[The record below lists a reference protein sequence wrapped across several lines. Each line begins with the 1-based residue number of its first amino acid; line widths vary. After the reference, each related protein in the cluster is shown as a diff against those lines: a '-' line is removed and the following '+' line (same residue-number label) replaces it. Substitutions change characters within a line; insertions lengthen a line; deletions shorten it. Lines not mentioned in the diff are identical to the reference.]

1 MWRACGRRASGLWR
15 TVLMRT
21 GTERLARWPSPA
33 DDSPVQRRGGAERVS
48 EDRIAPVAIDFI
60 SFCFSRRAREWPY
73 LYDEMCYVASNR
85 LYRGLGYQEL
95 REAGLGLTLVGL
107 ARTSR
112 IVTEVMSEI
121 QERPAGGVVAARQL
135 TLDATGGAS
144 GGRS

>member
-1 MWRACGRRASGLWR
+1 MRRW
-15 TVLMRT
+15 TK
-21 GTERLARWPSPA
+21 RLARWHSPA
-33 DDSPVQRRGGAERVS
+33 DDSPVQRSGGAERVS

-95 REAGLGLTLVGL
+95 REAGLDLTLVGL

-112 IVTEVMSEI
+112 IVTEVMREMR
-121 QERPAGGVVAARQL
+121 QRPLGELVAA
-135 TLDATGGAS
+135 S
-144 GGRS
+144 